1 MFSGRVQSWSA
12 FSKFI
17 GHTFPLHNGRTT
29 PAVLTQPVFLDL
41 LKNIKPRKRGRRSGV
56 RQRNKARQH
65 KPYLPAIIMGNVQ
78 AFENKLHELAACVKF
93 QHEYCMCSI
102 MCYKE
107 TWLSDDVRDSHV
119 NMEGFSLFR
128 SNRTKDSGKKNGGGV
143 CLFAKEKW
151 CHRNNMSVKHK
162 VCTPNVQLLTDS
174 VRPYYIPQKFSHVL
188 ITTVYARQSA
198 NAKNAAKVISS
209 HVIDLVTSA
218 PDAFKMITGD
228 FNHCSLKTAIINY
241 FQHVKCATQ
250 KDHILDQCYTNVK
263 DTYRYLC
270 VSPSTQTI

>member
-1 MFSGRVQSWSA
+1 M
-12 FSKFI
+12 
-17 GHTFPLHNGRTT
+17 
-29 PAVLTQPVFLDL
+29 
-41 LKNIKPRKRGRRSGV
+41 
-56 RQRNKARQH
+56 
-65 KPYLPAIIMGNVQ
+65 
-78 AFENKLHELAACVKF
+78 
-93 QHEYCMCSI
+93 
-102 MCYKE
+102 
-107 TWLSDDVRDSHV
+107 
-119 NMEGFSLFR
+119 
-128 SNRTKDSGKKNGGGV
+128 
-143 CLFAKEKW
+143 
-151 CHRNNMSVKHK
+151 KHK

-174 VRPYYIPQKFSHVL
+174 VRPYYIPQRFSHVL